1 METIPYKQPYLEMF
15 EEMKNGIIF
24 QDFSV
29 EAISTFLE
37 STSDRLFRDSKDC
50 ESGNTEI
57 RRAALA
63 VREGLI
69 HFCLVFKVTD
79 CLSTCLSANL

>member
-1 METIPYKQPYLEMF
+1 METIPFKQPYLEMF

-29 EAISTFLE
+29 EAISNFLE

-57 RRAALA
+57 RTAASA

-69 HFCLVFKVTD
+69 HFWFT
-79 CLSTCLSANL
+79 LSK

>member
-1 METIPYKQPYLEMF
+1 METIPFKQPYLEMF

-57 RRAALA
+57 RTAASA

-69 HFCLVFKVTD
+69 QTNSADGDTHHFL
-79 CLSTCLSANL
+79 LPQPS